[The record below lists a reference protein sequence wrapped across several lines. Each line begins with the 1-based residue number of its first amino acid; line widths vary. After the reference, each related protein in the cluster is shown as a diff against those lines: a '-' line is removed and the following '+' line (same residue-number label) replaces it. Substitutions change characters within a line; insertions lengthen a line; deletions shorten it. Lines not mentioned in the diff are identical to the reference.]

1 MARTKVTGVGGFFFR
16 ARDPKAL
23 AAWYDT
29 HLGINPAPTDMDTPV
44 WMQAAGPT
52 VFAPFAADADYFAG
66 DRPFMLN
73 FRVSDL
79 DAMLTELRAA
89 GIEVSDEQ
97 AMDGI
102 GRFARIHDPEG
113 NPIELWQPLD

>member
-23 AAWYDT
+23 ATWYDT

-52 VFAPFAADADYFAG
+52 VFAPFAADTDYFAA